1 MTMHK
6 QQTQALDTSRVD
18 VYGSA
23 SILIFNS
30 VDGEKSALEVQFLW
44 SIWHNH
50 MKMEWI
56 MPQTPLTNTII
67 ESV

>member
-1 MTMHK
+1 MTMLK

-44 SIWHNH
+44 SI
-50 MKMEWI
+50 
-56 MPQTPLTNTII
+56 
-67 ESV
+67 